1 MSYCYQADQ
10 LREAAG
16 VLENYVNLENDLIR
30 LAGFNLITLIDKLKA
45 GYTLQLQE
53 PSPVKYMPD
62 GTPHLI
68 DATTSYDAIY
78 RHGKPVYALNIGV
91 TWDDLDEE
99 EQRILSESLEYYKQ
113 QEKKRKRSKL

>member
-1 MSYCYQADQ
+1 MGRCYDADQ
-10 LREAAG
+10 IREAADTLESY
-16 VLENYVNLENDLIR
+16 VDLENELIK

-45 GYTLQLQE
+45 GYTLQE
-53 PSPVKYMPD
+53 PSPIKYMPD

-68 DATTSYDAIY
+68 DVTNSYDAIY
-78 RHGKPVYALNIGV
+78 RYGKPVYALNIGV

-113 QEKKRKRSKL
+113 QEKKRRG

>member
-1 MSYCYQADQ
+1 MGRCYNAEQI
-10 LREAAG
+10 REAANC
-16 VLENYVNLENDLIR
+16 LNSYVDLDNELIK
-30 LAGFNLITLIDKLKA
+30 LAGFNLRTLIDKLKA
-45 GYTLQLQE
+45 GYTLELQE
-53 PSPVKYMPD
+53 PSPIKYMPD

-78 RHGKPVYALNIGV
+78 RHGKPVYVLNIGV

-113 QEKKRKRSKL
+113 QEKKRRR

>member
-1 MSYCYQADQ
+1 MSYSYQADQ

-16 VLENYVNLENDLIR
+16 VLENYVDLENELIK
-30 LAGFNLITLIDKLKA
+30 LAGFNLRTLIDKLTA
-45 GYTLQLQE
+45 GYTLQE
-53 PSPVKYMPD
+53 PTPSSPIKFTED

-78 RHGKPVYALNIGV
+78 RYGKPVYILNIGV

-113 QEKKRKRSKL
+113 RKKEPKKE